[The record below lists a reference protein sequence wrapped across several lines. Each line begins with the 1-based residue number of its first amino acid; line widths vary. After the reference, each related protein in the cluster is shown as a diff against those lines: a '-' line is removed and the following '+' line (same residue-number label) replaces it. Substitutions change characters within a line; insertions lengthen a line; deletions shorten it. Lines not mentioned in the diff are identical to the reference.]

1 MELLEDKLRV
11 WLDSAKFVK
20 PNSGVYVLY
29 NRNKEPIFIGET
41 NNMEKT
47 FTEYVDTEFSE
58 SECMQKTHFYQ
69 REFTDNQKERQLQL
83 IEDFRKETG
92 QVPICNS
99 EIKVETH

>member
-29 NRNKEPIFIGET
+29 NRNKDPIFIGET

-47 FTEYVDTEFSE
+47 FTEYIDTEFSE
-58 SECMQKTHFYQ
+58 NNCKQKTQFYQ

-92 QVPICNS
+92 KIPACNS
-99 EIKVETH
+99 EIRVETN